1 VLQRSMYSC
10 DHMYSL
16 ALQVWLGCLYA
27 LAHAMDAAVHVAR
40 VAVVATG
47 CLPWPEGPE
56 LHGGD
61 GDGDTAPIEASKAEG
76 SRNYPDQGSE
86 QVATTVECGSC
97 HAKAA
102 GA

>member
-1 VLQRSMYSC
+1 MC
-10 DHMYSL
+10 SL

-47 CLPWPEGPE
+47 CLE

-76 SRNYPDQGSE
+76 SRNYPD
-86 QVATTVECGSC
+86 
-97 HAKAA
+97 
-102 GA
+102 